1 MKAANSDWH
10 SAFKANKRNRALAR
24 LSVAALGV
32 VVGFPRSTLAGP
44 GPAVTHTPDDPTSV
58 VVMDSADAPG
68 TVDRLRLTAILELT
82 AAELHVS
89 VRDLPSIVVFH
100 LSKDAAAKLGLA
112 VSSTVCST
120 GSTTRY
126 ELWIIGEPSDLTYSY
141 MAENILE
148 DHFKL
153 KVENSERARILRTVR
168 SRLNM
173 TVDAKA
179 FRKK

>member
-10 SAFKANKRNRALAR
+10 SAFRANQRNRALAR

-44 GPAVTHTPDDPTSV
+44 GPAAPDDPTSV
-58 VVMDSADAPG
+58 VVMDTADAPG

-82 AAELHVS
+82 AAELHLS

>member
-1 MKAANSDWH
+1 MRETIAIFAFLTITGQLCLDRSSAESDH
-10 SAFKANKRNRALAR
+10 APDDIGK
-24 LSVAALGV
+24 V
-32 VVGFPRSTLAGP
+32 VVLET
-44 GPAVTHTPDDPTSV
+44 
-58 VVMDSADAPG
+58 ADAPG
-68 TVDRLRLTAILELT
+68 TVDRSKLTASLELT
-82 AAELHVS
+82 AADLHVS
-89 VRDLPSIVVFH
+89 VHDLPSIVVFH
-100 LSKDAAAKLGLA
+100 LSKAAAAKLGLA
-112 VSSTVCST
+112 VSSTICST

-179 FRKK
+179 FHTKGN